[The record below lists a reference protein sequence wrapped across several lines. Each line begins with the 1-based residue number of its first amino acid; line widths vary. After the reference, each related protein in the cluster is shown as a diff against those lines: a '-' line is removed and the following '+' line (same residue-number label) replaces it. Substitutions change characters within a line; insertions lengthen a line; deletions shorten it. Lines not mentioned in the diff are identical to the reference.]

1 MTRKGGDKVG
11 DRGKIQSVKEQIV
24 SEVTG
29 LALSTLRKQR
39 YYGTGIPYMKLGSA
53 VRYDLRDVYA
63 FLENAKVFPRG

>member
-1 MTRKGGDKVG
+1 MDDK
-11 DRGKIQSVKEQIV
+11 GKIRGVKEQVV

-39 YYGTGIPYMKLGSA
+39 YYGTGIPYMKLGKA

-63 FLENAKVFPRG
+63 FLENAKVTPRR

>member
-1 MTRKGGDKVG
+1 MDDK
-11 DRGKIQSVKEQIV
+11 GKIQSVKEQVV

-39 YYGTGIPYMKLGSA
+39 HYGTGIPYMKLGSA

-63 FLENAKVFPRG
+63 FLEKSKVDTRG

>member
-1 MTRKGGDKVG
+1 MQ
-11 DRGKIQSVKEQIV
+11 RGKKVDDKGKIRGVKEQVV

-39 YYGTGIPYMKLGSA
+39 YYGTGIPYMKLGKA

-63 FLENAKVFPRG
+63 FLENAKVTPRR

>member
-1 MTRKGGDKVG
+1 VDDK
-11 DRGKIQSVKEQIV
+11 GKIQSVKEQVV

-39 YYGTGIPYMKLGSA
+39 HYGTGIPYMKLGSA

-63 FLENAKVFPRG
+63 FLEKSKVDTRG